1 MELDDGHDQCPY
13 GLGPRHFR
21 QALTELFSK
30 CSMEIL
36 LAMHLLL
43 LEEINEQ
50 EVWQQSAC
58 SSRKRSGQKTA
69 LFSPMEEEHL
79 YYIGM
84 QSRDAGSKQG
94 PNARAISGNAT
105 AQ

>member
-1 MELDDGHDQCPY
+1 MDMINAHMVWDLDISD
-13 GLGPRHFR
+13 RHL
-21 QALTELFSK
+21 QSCSK

-43 LEEINEQ
+43 LEQINEQ